1 MTDHDDDLV
10 RLTATEAA
18 IRIAAGKLT
27 SEALVSACLDRI
39 ERRDGALNAWAHVDR
54 DLALDAARRCD
65 AAAAPLGPLHG
76 VPVGIK
82 DIIDTADMPTGM
94 GSPIYEGHRPR
105 SDAACV
111 AQVRAAGGVILG
123 KTVTVEFAGMAPPPT
138 CNPHDPMRT
147 PGGSS
152 SGSGAAVADCHVPIA
167 FGTQTAGSIHR
178 PAAYC
183 GVVGFKPTFDLYN
196 LHGVRPAAQ
205 SLDTL
210 GTLSR
215 SIEDA
220 ELIMAVLIGRTYT
233 PIAPC
238 SAPPRIGFCRTH
250 LWGTAKPET
259 ARAMAAVRQ
268 RMVRAGADV
277 IDIDLPREFSE
288 LTPARDI
295 ISSYERARA
304 TLWEYENHRDML
316 SPQLRA
322 GIEKG
327 LGWSF
332 GEYREA
338 LVAAEACRRQ
348 LEKTFAAI
356 DAIIAPVTEG
366 EAPVGLEA
374 AGDHAFIGFWNLLR
388 SPSFALPVGR
398 GPNGMPVGLQL
409 IGAMGADDRLIAV
422 AKWVTSR
429 PAM

>member
-1 MTDHDDDLV
+1 
-10 RLTATEAA
+10 
-18 IRIAAGKLT
+18 
-27 SEALVSACLDRI
+27 
-39 ERRDGALNAWAHVDR
+39 
-54 DLALDAARRCD
+54 
-65 AAAAPLGPLHG
+65 
-76 VPVGIK
+76 
-82 DIIDTADMPTGM
+82 M
-94 GSPIYEGHRPR
+94 GSPIYDGHRPR
-105 SDAACV
+105 NDAACV
-111 AQVRAAGGVILG
+111 AQIRAAGAVVLG
-123 KTVTVEFAGMAPPPT
+123 KTVTVEFAGMAAPPT

-167 FGTQTAGSIHR
+167 FGTQTAGSVHR

-183 GVVGFKPTFDLYN
+183 GVVGFKPSFDLYN

-220 ELIMAVLIGRTYT
+220 ELMMAVLVGRSYE
-233 PIAPC
+233 PIPA
-238 SAPPRIGFCRTH
+238 SASPPRIGFCRTH

-268 RMVRAGADV
+268 RMIRAGSEV
-277 IDIDLPREFSE
+277 IDIDLPKAFSE

-304 TLWEYENHRDML
+304 TLWEYNTHREKL
-316 SPQLRA
+316 SPQLQR

-332 GEYREA
+332 GEYRDA
-338 LVAAEACRRQ
+338 LAAGEACRRE

-366 EAPVGLEA
+366 EAPVGLDST
-374 AGDHAFIGFWNLLR
+374 GDHAFIGFWNLLR
-388 SPSFALPVGR
+388 APSFSLPVGR
-398 GPNGMPVGLQL
+398 GPSGMPVGLQL
-409 IGAMGADDRLIAV
+409 IGPMGGDDRLISV
-422 AKWVTSR
+422 AKWITTR
-429 PAM
+429 PSM

>member
-1 MTDHDDDLV
+1 MTYRNHELA

-18 IRIAAGKLT
+18 ARIASGELT
-27 SEALVSACLDRI
+27 SELLVSALLERI
-39 ERRDGALNAWAHVDR
+39 AERDEALHAWAFVDP
-54 DLALDAARRCD
+54 DLALEAARRCD
-65 AAAAPLGPLHG
+65 AASSPLGPLHG
-76 VPVGIK
+76 VPVGVK

-94 GSPIYEGHRPR
+94 GSPIYDGHRPR
-105 SDAACV
+105 NDAACV
-111 AQVRAAGGVILG
+111 AQIRAAGAVVLG
-123 KTVTVEFAGMAPPPT
+123 KTVTVEFAGMAAPPT

-167 FGTQTAGSIHR
+167 FGTQTTGSVHR

-183 GVVGFKPTFDLYN
+183 GVVGFKPSFDLYN

-220 ELIMAVLIGRTYT
+220 ELMMAVLVGRSYE
-233 PIAPC
+233 PIPA
-238 SAPPRIGFCRTH
+238 SASPPRIGFCRTH

-268 RMVRAGADV
+268 RMIRAGSEV
-277 IDIDLPREFSE
+277 IDIDLPKAFSE

-304 TLWEYENHRDML
+304 TLWEYNTHREKL
-316 SPQLRA
+316 SPQLQR

-332 GEYREA
+332 GEYRDA
-338 LVAAEACRRQ
+338 LAAGEACRRE

-366 EAPVGLEA
+366 EAPVGLDST
-374 AGDHAFIGFWNLLR
+374 GDHAFIGFWNLLR
-388 SPSFALPVGR
+388 APSFSLPVGR
-398 GPNGMPVGLQL
+398 GPSGMPVGLQL
-409 IGAMGADDRLIAV
+409 IGPMGGDDRLISV
-422 AKWVTSR
+422 AKWITTR
-429 PAM
+429 PSM

>member
-1 MTDHDDDLV
+1 MTYRNDELA

-18 IRIAAGKLT
+18 ARIASGELT
-27 SEALVSACLDRI
+27 SELLVSALLERI
-39 ERRDGALNAWAHVDR
+39 AERDEALHAWAFVDP
-54 DLALDAARRCD
+54 DLALEAARHCD
-65 AAAAPLGPLHG
+65 AASSPLGPLHG
-76 VPVGIK
+76 VPVGVK

-94 GSPIYEGHRPR
+94 GSPIYDGHRPR
-105 SDAACV
+105 NDAACV
-111 AQVRAAGGVILG
+111 AQIRAAGAVVLG
-123 KTVTVEFAGMAPPPT
+123 KTVTVEFAGMAAPPT

-167 FGTQTAGSIHR
+167 FGTQTAGSVHR

-183 GVVGFKPTFDLYN
+183 GVVGFKPSFDLYN

-220 ELIMAVLIGRTYT
+220 ELMMAVLVGRSYE
-233 PIAPC
+233 PIPA
-238 SAPPRIGFCRTH
+238 SASPPRIGFCRTH

-268 RMVRAGADV
+268 RMIRAGSEV
-277 IDIDLPREFSE
+277 IDIDLPKAFSE

-304 TLWEYENHRDML
+304 TLWEYNTHREKL
-316 SPQLRA
+316 SPQLQR

-332 GEYREA
+332 GEYRDA
-338 LVAAEACRRQ
+338 LAAGEACRRE

-366 EAPVGLEA
+366 EAPVGLDST
-374 AGDHAFIGFWNLLR
+374 GDHAFIGFWNLLR
-388 SPSFALPVGR
+388 APSFSLPVGR
-398 GPNGMPVGLQL
+398 GPSGMPVGLQL
-409 IGAMGADDRLIAV
+409 IGPMGGDDRLISV
-422 AKWVTSR
+422 AKWITTR
-429 PAM
+429 PSM